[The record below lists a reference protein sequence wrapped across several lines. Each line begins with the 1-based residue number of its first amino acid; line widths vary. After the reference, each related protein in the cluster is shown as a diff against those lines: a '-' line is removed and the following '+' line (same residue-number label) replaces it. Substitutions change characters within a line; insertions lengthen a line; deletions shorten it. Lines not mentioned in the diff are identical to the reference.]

1 MNNVNINVQCECY
14 HRRGLFYYANPL
26 AWGRPCRR
34 CRRMMA
40 RGIVVVPQV
49 ATPVQTSTTTVMP
62 AQCATNWQ
70 MQQQQMQQP
79 MNQQMQQQPMPM
91 PMQMQQPQVM
101 SALPPKYDQVVA
113 AN

>member
-40 RGIVVVPQV
+40 RGIVVMPQV
-49 ATPVQTSTTTVMP
+49 AMPVQTTTTTVTP
-62 AQCATNWQ
+62 AQCATSW
-70 MQQQQMQQP
+70 QMQQP
-79 MNQQMQQQPMPM
+79 MQQPMQQQMPMPM
-91 PMQMQQPQVM
+91 PMQEPQLM

>member
-1 MNNVNINVQCECY
+1 MMN
-14 HRRGLFYYANPL
+14 
-26 AWGRPCRR
+26 
-34 CRRMMA
+34 

-49 ATPVQTSTTTVMP
+49 SMPVQTTTTVVP

-70 MQQQQMQQP
+70 MQQP
-79 MNQQMQQQPMPM
+79 MQQQQM
-91 PMQMQQPQVM
+91 PMQMQMQEPQMM

>member
-1 MNNVNINVQCECY
+1 MSNVNNVNINLQCECN
-14 HRRGLFYYANPL
+14 HRRTIFYYANPL

-40 RGIVVVPQV
+40 RGNIVVTVPAAQV
-49 ATPVQTSTTTVMP
+49 GVPAQTTATATVMP
-62 AQCATNWQ
+62 AQNATHWQ
-70 MQQQQMQQP
+70 
-79 MNQQMQQQPMPM
+79 NQQG
-91 PMQMQQPQVM
+91 PQTM